1 MLTILTVI
9 FDIFLFMVFLGGLAS
24 VFLLFLFCFGVCF
37 VSFLFFIVRLR
48 VFWFCSVF
56 VFKSGSCYE
65 IQAGLEHTILL
76 P

>member
-1 MLTILTVI
+1 
-9 FDIFLFMVFLGGLAS
+9 
-24 VFLLFLFCFGVCF
+24 LFCFGVCF